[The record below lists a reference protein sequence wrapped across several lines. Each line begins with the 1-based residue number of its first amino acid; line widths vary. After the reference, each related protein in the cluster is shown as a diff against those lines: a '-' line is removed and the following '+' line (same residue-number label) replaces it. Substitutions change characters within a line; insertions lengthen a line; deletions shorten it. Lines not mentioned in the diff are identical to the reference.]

1 MSETGFR
8 IFNQA
13 FSAGAEL
20 TYAALLTAFF
30 RPFVPQDKR
39 RCGLLLVFF
48 VYILF
53 EIVCNRAA
61 LPQGSFGLILMAMLL
76 VVSRWIG
83 LEKPSVFLLTLLYF
97 NARIS
102 SGLMVQSL
110 YFIVERSVPYRL
122 EPPEAV
128 FLRAALLVMLFL
140 LSHASMLAV
149 MLYALQHQMRKQ
161 RMTLHRRELCYL
173 ALVPTAG
180 ILFGQ
185 VISRLLVEFKDGVL
199 LQLYER
205 HPAFLAVIPVLALL
219 FYAGAY
225 LTIAFQQGMAAL
237 RAEQATHYM
246 EYQQTQAIRARIH
259 EAEQFYTR
267 IRGLKHEMR
276 GHLTN
281 IKGLAR
287 SGEYESLE
295 DYIAKMDESMSG
307 FELTLQTGNPVTDVI
322 VNDIRRRSLD
332 LGIRFQVE
340 FHYPDPGAYDAFDVG
355 IILQNLLQNAVEACE
370 KVNEGERF
378 IVLTGKRKGRFF
390 LIEVKNSFAGE
401 VVFGQDGL
409 PVTTKQEDVP
419 MHGIGLAN
427 VRREAEKYMG
437 ELELKAVQ
445 QEFSATVLLQE
456 RSSL

>member
-20 TYAALLTAFF
+20 TYATLLTAFF

-61 LPQGSFGLILMAMLL
+61 LPQGSFGLILMVMLL
-76 VVSRWIG
+76 AVSKWIG

-149 MLYALQHQMRKQ
+149 MLYALQLQMRKQ
-161 RMTLHRRELCYL
+161 KMTLHRRELCYL
-173 ALVPTAG
+173 SLVPTAG

-237 RAEQATHYM
+237 REEQATHYM

-281 IKGLAR
+281 IKGLAQ
-287 SGEYESLE
+287 SGEYASLE
-295 DYIAKMDESMSG
+295 DYISKMDESMSG
-307 FELTLQTGNPVTDVI
+307 FALTLQTGNPVTDVI
-322 VNDIRRRSLD
+322 VNDIRRQSLD

-370 KVNEGERF
+370 KVGEDERF
-378 IVLTGKRKGRFF
+378 IVLTGTRKGRLTSKRIHFKKPQNCSTF
-390 LIEVKNSFAGE
+390 
-401 VVFGQDGL
+401 
-409 PVTTKQEDVP
+409 
-419 MHGIGLAN
+419 
-427 VRREAEKYMG
+427 
-437 ELELKAVQ
+437 
-445 QEFSATVLLQE
+445 
-456 RSSL
+456 

>member
-30 RPFVPQDKR
+30 RPFIPQDKR
-39 RCGLLLVFF
+39 RRGLLLVFC

-53 EIVCNRAA
+53 EMVCNRAA
-61 LPQGSFGLILMAMLL
+61 LPQGSFGLILTVMLL
-76 VVSRWIG
+76 AVSRWIG

-149 MLYALQHQMRKQ
+149 MLYALQRQMRKQ
-161 RMTLHRRELCYL
+161 SMTLHWRELCYL

-219 FYAGAY
+219 FYAGA
-225 LTIAFQQGMAAL
+225 
-237 RAEQATHYM
+237 
-246 EYQQTQAIRARIH
+246 
-259 EAEQFYTR
+259 
-267 IRGLKHEMR
+267 
-276 GHLTN
+276 
-281 IKGLAR
+281 
-287 SGEYESLE
+287 
-295 DYIAKMDESMSG
+295 
-307 FELTLQTGNPVTDVI
+307 
-322 VNDIRRRSLD
+322 
-332 LGIRFQVE
+332 
-340 FHYPDPGAYDAFDVG
+340 
-355 IILQNLLQNAVEACE
+355 
-370 KVNEGERF
+370 
-378 IVLTGKRKGRFF
+378 
-390 LIEVKNSFAGE
+390 
-401 VVFGQDGL
+401 
-409 PVTTKQEDVP
+409 
-419 MHGIGLAN
+419 
-427 VRREAEKYMG
+427 
-437 ELELKAVQ
+437 
-445 QEFSATVLLQE
+445 
-456 RSSL
+456 